1 MFTAYQIAEICG
13 GKILGNAEARIKK
26 VNTDSRTIES
36 GDLFVALK
44 GETFNGNQFAE
55 GAFLKGA
62 TVCVVSESINPP
74 EGCASVVVE
83 DGGKALLDL
92 ASAYRAQMGTK
103 IIAVTGSVGKTTT
116 KEMCACALS
125 GTFSVHKTSGNFN
138 NDIGMPLTLLKLQK
152 EHDAAVIEMG
162 MNHFGEIER
171 LSLCCKPDAA
181 LITNIGLSH
190 IENLKTQ
197 ENILKA
203 KLEILRGLKEGGAL
217 ILNAD
222 DPLLSKVS
230 DERFNIITY
239 GIKNDCDVKGEV
251 ISQNEV
257 MVLGNKI
264 TLSVEGEHNLLNA
277 CAAMAVAKAFGADLS
292 EAAKGISSYKTDERR
307 QSITKSKKGFYV
319 ISDYYNASPQSVEVA
334 LKTLSAKDG
343 RKIAVLGDMLEL
355 GDYSAES
362 HKKSGIVAAEL
373 GIDMLFAYGKDSRL
387 TYEAAKDK
395 IEAYHF
401 DDKEELCEVLES
413 KLSEGDWVL
422 IKGSRGMKMETVYE
436 KIMR

>member
-1 MFTAYQIAEICG
+1 MFTAFQIAKICG
-13 GKILGNAEARIKK
+13 GEVFGNADAEIKK
-26 VNTDSRTIES
+26 VNTDSRTIEE

-44 GETFNGNQFAE
+44 GETFDGNRFAE
-55 GAFLKGA
+55 GAFNSGA
-62 TVCVVSESINPP
+62 SVCIVSEKVMPP
-74 EGCASVVVE
+74 EGKASVLCR
-83 DGGKALLDL
+83 DGGEALLSL
-92 ASAYRAQMGTK
+92 AAEYRRQMGTK
-103 IIAVTGSVGKTTT
+103 IVAVTGSVGKTTT

-125 GTFSVHKTSGNFN
+125 GTYSVHKTSGNFN
-138 NDIGMPLTLLKLQK
+138 NDIGMPLTLLKLKK
-152 EHDAAVIEMG
+152 EHQAAVIEMG

-203 KLEILRGLKEGGAL
+203 KLEILTGMEEGSTL

-230 DERFNIITY
+230 DEKFNIVTY
-239 GIKNDCDVKGEV
+239 GIKNECDVKGEV
-251 ISQNEV
+251 ISQSKV
-257 MVLGNKI
+257 KVLGYEI

-277 CAAMAVAKAFGADLS
+277 CAAMAVAKVFGADLC
-292 EAAKGISSYKTDERR
+292 EAAKGISEYKTDERR
-307 QSITKSKKGFYV
+307 QSVTKSEKGFYV

-334 LKTLSAKDG
+334 LKTLATKEG

-362 HKKSGIVAAEL
+362 HKQSGIVAAEL
-373 GIDMLFAYGKDSRL
+373 GIDMLLAYGEASRL
-387 TYEAAKDK
+387 TVEAAKDK

-401 DDKEELCEVLES
+401 SDKDELCEVLIS
-413 KLSEGDWVL
+413 KLRENDYVL